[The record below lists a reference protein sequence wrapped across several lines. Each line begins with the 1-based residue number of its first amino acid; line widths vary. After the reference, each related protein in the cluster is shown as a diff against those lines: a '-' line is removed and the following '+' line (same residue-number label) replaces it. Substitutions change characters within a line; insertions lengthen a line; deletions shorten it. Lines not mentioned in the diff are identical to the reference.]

1 MGQGSGIAM
10 SCSVGHRR
18 GLDPEL
24 LWCRLVATAL
34 IRPLAQ
40 EPPYATGEALE
51 NVKQKDKKKK
61 TKKNPAHLQFITLHV

>member
-1 MGQGSGIAM
+1 M
-10 SCSVGHRR
+10 SCGVGHRR

-51 NVKQKDKKKK
+51 NVKQKDKKKQK
-61 TKKNPAHLQFITLHV
+61 TKKTLLTCSSSPYMCSLFTF